1 MDPSEATDL
10 GWDIWPSQLQF
21 YPPVYVVPITLLTY
35 PVSTCIVDHQLK
47 RYEET
52 AHSFTKDHDKLE
64 IELSCNSVYELK
76 DVIDIDGIITEFTCL
91 KGFFPLTLYLND
103 HTRDGK
109 INN

>member
-35 PVSTCIVDHQLK
+35 PVSTCTVDHQLK

-76 DVIDIDGIITEFTCL
+76 DVIDIDGIITEFICL
-91 KGFFPLTLYLND
+91 KGTHLSLCL
-103 HTRDGK
+103 
-109 INN
+109 